1 MQRYQTRR
9 QLTGYVWLTIRS
21 FKIQRETF
29 RSFLLLQADLRR
41 VPAVAR
47 QDFKLRWISVLFN
60 TSYYEVESDAGASGM
75 MEGWVVRGQ
84 HGW

>member
-21 FKIQRETF
+21 FKMQCETF
-29 RSFLLLQADLRR
+29 GSFLLLQADLRG

-47 QDFKLRWISVLFN
+47 QDFELRWVSVLLS
-60 TSYYEVESDAGASGM
+60 TSYYEVESDAGAPGM
-75 MEGWVVRGQ
+75 MEGWVVGGQ